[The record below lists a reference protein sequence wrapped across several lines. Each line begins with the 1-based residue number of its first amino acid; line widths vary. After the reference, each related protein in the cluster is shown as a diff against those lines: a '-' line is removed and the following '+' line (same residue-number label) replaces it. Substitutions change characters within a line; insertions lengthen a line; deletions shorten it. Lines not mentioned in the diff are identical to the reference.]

1 MSLITVTSEDPTF
14 PKENLIDGDYSAP
27 FRFNSLAGGTI
38 EIDFLVYLRII
49 PEFAD
54 RAVLVVEDYL
64 SAVEG
69 LATTTLRA
77 VVGEMNLD
85 PQSEQ
90 VAQRLIAALQTMRD
104 QTVPKDVTG
113 DVLESHLR
121 QMIARCLAHGAQPVL
136 MTYPELDPFSVVL
149 KLGRETDVE
158 LVDMRL
164 PFQAAARTQNREQ
177 LFVPDGHCADGGYVN
192 TGRNLCGVEPG
203 QPALELAKAVA
214 GSEGLTFA
222 GLMSIERADLDGD
235 KQAERS
241 KQSIQRLLDTRE
253 LLESNGLSVDIV
265 SIGGTH
271 DYEIAGATAG
281 VTEVPAGAYAL
292 MDARHG
298 PHRPQLTPAARVM
311 ATVTSRPE
319 PGVVILDSGK
329 KAIGDDTGMPLA
341 EALPDHTVAA
351 LSAEHGRLMVEDGDS
366 DLKLGDKVWLTPWDL
381 GGSANVYDF
390 MQGVRNG
397 RLEAVLDISA
407 RGRYR

>member
-1 MSLITVTSEDPTF
+1 MERPVLKPVGTPVEELDTPALVVDLDILEKNIETVHSFFKGSRAKLRPHVEAHRCPAIAHKQLAAAGTVGGISVGNVGVAEVFAQQGFSDILVAAEIVTPQKITRLCALARSAKITVAV
-14 PKENLIDGDYSAP
+14 DGPDNVKDLSDAV
-27 FRFNSLAGGTI
+27 RAGGVG
-38 EIDFLVYLRII
+38 LN
-49 PEFAD
+49 
-54 RAVLVVEDYL
+54 VV
-64 SAVEG
+64 
-69 LATTTLRA
+69 
-77 VVGEMNLD
+77 
-85 PQSEQ
+85 
-90 VAQRLIAALQTMRD
+90 
-104 QTVPKDVTG
+104 
-113 DVLESHLR
+113 
-121 QMIARCLAHGAQPVL
+121 
-136 MTYPELDPFSVVL
+136 
-149 KLGRETDVE
+149 
-158 LVDMRL
+158 VD
-164 PFQAAARTQNREQ
+164 
-177 LFVPDGHCADGGYVN
+177 VN
-192 TGRNLCGVEPG
+192 TGLNLCGVEPG

-214 GSEGLTFA
+214 ESGGLTFA

-381 GGSANVYDF
+381 GASANVYDF
-390 MQGVRNG
+390 MQGVRDG
-397 RLEAVLDISA
+397 RLEAVFDVAA